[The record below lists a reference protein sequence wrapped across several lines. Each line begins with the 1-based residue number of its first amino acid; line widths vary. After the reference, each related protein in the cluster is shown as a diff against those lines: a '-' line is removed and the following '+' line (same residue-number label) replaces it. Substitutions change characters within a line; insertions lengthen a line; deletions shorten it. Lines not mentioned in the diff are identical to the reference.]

1 MPAERLF
8 TVDGSVATPATP
20 ISLAEAGLRER
31 SDLQEWVLAHPHILG
46 PDVKIISFEFDRW
59 RSSSGAPQLD
69 RLDVLGLDTEGRLV
83 VAELKRDR
91 APDTV
96 EMQAIK
102 YAAMASRFTE
112 DVLVEHYRLF
122 RKRHA
127 NIDLDEDAASEELVA
142 HAGELDP
149 DQLRQ
154 PRIVLVAGAFPPVV
168 TSTVVW
174 LSEMSLDIT
183 LQQVQAYRVFDNRTV
198 VSVTQLFP
206 IPDVEEFTVSP
217 QKAEVLA
224 AKENKKRSRE
234 RSTVVR
240 LIAAET
246 LEDGAEL
253 HLEPTNEVTRDVREQ
268 VEAWIAEDPRRGRA
282 TWQNVRSKC
291 LVWEAD
297 GQAYRPT
304 EVVRI
309 ILSEAADLDRGVRG
323 PLWWHTA
330 DGSDLVALAGSV
342 TASGF
347 DWSQLHQV
355 LEALPAGTFT
365 TYGELARVVG
375 TAPQPL
381 GQHITSC
388 KTCVNAHRVLAA
400 DGRVAQ
406 AFRWP
411 DPDRDDSP
419 QALLENEG
427 VTFTGGVADSTRRLT
442 ATDLSDLLNKAKG
455 AA

>member
-20 ISLAEAGLRER
+20 ISLAEAGLKER
-31 SDLQEWVLAHPHILG
+31 SDLQEWVLAHPEILG

-59 RSSSGAPQLD
+59 RSSSGAAQLD

-83 VAELKRDR
+83 VTELKRDR

-122 RKRHA
+122 RKRYA
-127 NIDLDEDAASEELVA
+127 SVDLDEEAASEELVA

-154 PRIVLVAGAFPPVV
+154 PRIVLVAGSFPPVV

-174 LSEMSLDIT
+174 LSEMSLEIT
-183 LQQVQAYRVFDNRTV
+183 LQQVQAYRVFGDRTV

-224 AKENKKRSRE
+224 AKENRKRSRE
-234 RSTVVR
+234 QSTVVR
-240 LIAAET
+240 LIAAKT
-246 LEDGAEL
+246 LEDGAAL

-268 VEAWIAEDPRRGRA
+268 VEAWIADDPRRGRA
-282 TWQNVRSKC
+282 AWQNVRSKC

-304 EVVRI
+304 EVVRV
-309 ILSEAADLDRGVRG
+309 ILSEAAGLDRSVRG

-330 DGSDLVALAGSV
+330 DGTDLVTLAGSV
-342 TASGF
+342 VGSGF
-347 DWSQLHQV
+347 DWSPLHQV
-355 LEALPAGTFT
+355 LEAMPPGRFT
-365 TYGELARVVG
+365 TYGELAELVG

-388 KTCVNAHRVLAA
+388 TACVNAHRVLAA
-400 DGRVAQ
+400 NGKVAE

-411 DPDRDDSP
+411 DPDRTDSP
-419 QALLENEG
+419 QALLEGEG
-427 VTFTGGVADSTRRLT
+427 VSFTGDVADSSRRLT
-442 ATDLSDLLNKAKG
+442 KEELAELLADVG
-455 AA
+455 AAA